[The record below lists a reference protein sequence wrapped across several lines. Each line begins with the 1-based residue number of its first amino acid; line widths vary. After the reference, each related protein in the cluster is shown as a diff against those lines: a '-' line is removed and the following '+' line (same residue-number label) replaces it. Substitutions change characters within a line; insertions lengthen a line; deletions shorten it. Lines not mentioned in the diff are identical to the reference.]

1 MERQPTVLLSESDV
15 ANVAAGAHL
24 HWHLFHLSTD
34 YSVRRAVARGAP
46 GASLAAAE
54 KKLLEAREMEAQ
66 ADDDFWGGEVRTS
79 TACPSQEMSSL
90 FSCLRRTCAH

>member
-24 HWHLFHLSTD
+24 HWHLFHLSTG
-34 YSVRRAVARGAP
+34 YSVRRAVARGDP

-54 KKLLEAREMEAQ
+54 KKLLEARELEAQ
-66 ADDDFWGGEVRTS
+66 ADDFWGGEVRTS
-79 TACPSQEMSSL
+79 TACPSQEMSPL
-90 FSCLRRTCAH
+90 FSCEHRI